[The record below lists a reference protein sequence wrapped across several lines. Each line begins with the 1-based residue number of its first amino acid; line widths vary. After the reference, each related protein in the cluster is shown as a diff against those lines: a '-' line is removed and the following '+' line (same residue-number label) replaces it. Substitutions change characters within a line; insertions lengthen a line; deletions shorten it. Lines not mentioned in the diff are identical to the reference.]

1 MDFSELTDWQE
12 YTKLFAGLFA
22 LTPPSIVIPVF
33 LGLTGQRPADERRKI
48 ALVGVI
54 GFAVVM
60 IAFVFLGEAIL
71 DTFSISVAGF
81 RVAGGL
87 LLAVIGFNLLR
98 AGNVEGDES
107 GDPQTDAQSA
117 VSVAL
122 VPLAIP
128 ILAGPGAIS
137 AGVIYAQ
144 QEDGISHRIVVALVV
159 VAVAVAVYLM
169 LRASLAAKRFLTPPV
184 MSAFN
189 RIMGLIVLAIG
200 VEFIF
205 HGLAGHFPDVT
216 ILH

>member
-1 MDFSELTDWQE
+1 VDWTELSDWPE

-33 LGLTGQRPADERRKI
+33 LGLTGQRPESERRTI
-48 ALVGVI
+48 ALVGVV
-54 GFAVVM
+54 GFAAVM

-71 DTFSISVAGF
+71 DTFSISIAGF

-87 LLAVIGFNLLR
+87 MLLVIGFNLLR
-98 AGNVEGDES
+98 AGNVEGDEDGGS
-107 GDPQTDAQSA
+107 TDGSA
-117 VSVAL
+117 LSVAL

-144 QEDGISHRIVVALVV
+144 QEDGITHRIVVALVI
-159 VAVAVAVYLM
+159 VAVAVVVYLM
-169 LRASLAAKRFLTPPV
+169 FRASLTARRFLTPAV
-184 MSAFN
+184 MTAFN
-189 RIMGLIVLAIG
+189 RIMGLIVVAIA

-205 HGLAGHFPDVT
+205 HGFAGHFPDVR